1 MTNTQVSHASD
12 APPPPPSTR
21 QVVEDV
27 ELALLLA
34 STSPVGDVA
43 DAVRERL
50 RGYIRTCAGAAEVRV
65 RGLADGRER
74 DIAVRGVGHARA
86 VAEDP
91 VHDPAANLR
100 LLAMGARMVLQYGSG
115 DTGAVR

>member
-1 MTNTQVSHASD
+1 MTNTQVSHAPD
-12 APPPPPSTR
+12 APPPPSAR
-21 QVVEDV
+21 QIGEDV

-34 STSPVGDVA
+34 SVRPTGDLA

-50 RGYIRTCAGAAEVRV
+50 RGYIRGCAGYAEARA

-74 DIAVRGVGHARA
+74 GIAVRGVAHARA
-86 VAEDP
+86 VAEDA

-100 LLAMGARMVLQYGSG
+100 LLATGARMVLRYGSG
-115 DTGAVR
+115 GAGAVR

>member
-12 APPPPPSTR
+12 APPSPPSTR

-27 ELALLLA
+27 EAALLLA

-43 DAVRERL
+43 DAVRER
-50 RGYIRTCAGAAEVRV
+50 
-65 RGLADGRER
+65 
-74 DIAVRGVGHARA
+74 DIAVRGVGHARG

-100 LLAMGARMVLQYGSG
+100 LLAMGARMVLRYGSG
-115 DTGAVR
+115 GAGAVR